1 MSERTL
7 ADLDT
12 KELLILCVQ
21 LLSDIRDGIVAHVA
35 DDSDEC
41 EHPEDARVNLSS
53 QGDLDHW
60 ICRLC
65 KFDNKTAVMN

>member
-7 ADLDT
+7 AELT
-12 KELLILCVQ
+12 VKELLCLQVQ
-21 LLSDIRDGIVAHVA
+21 LLMDIRDGIVAQVA
-35 DDSDEC
+35 DESDEC
-41 EHPEDARVNLSS
+41 DHPEAARVNLSS